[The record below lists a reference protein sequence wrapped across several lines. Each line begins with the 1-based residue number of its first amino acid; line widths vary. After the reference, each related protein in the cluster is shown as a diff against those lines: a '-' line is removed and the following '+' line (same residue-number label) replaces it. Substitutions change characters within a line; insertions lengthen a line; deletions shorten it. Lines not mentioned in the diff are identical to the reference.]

1 MLWRKEG
8 RRNKAEEDWI
18 RVGWKARGGWI
29 QSKRKEKGGTCEL
42 EEAAIIHAFR
52 RHGEVGLVGRFWLPL
67 SGQKAKPHRRGP
79 IAELLTELPTLNYY
93 SRVRCCV
100 SVFGLLE
107 EGRRDREPRNDTF
120 TLLIGFLVLVSK
132 EERSMN

>member
-1 MLWRKEG
+1 M
-8 RRNKAEEDWI
+8 
-18 RVGWKARGGWI
+18 
-29 QSKRKEKGGTCEL
+29 
-42 EEAAIIHAFR
+42 EEAVIIHGFR

-79 IAELLTELPTLNYY
+79 IAELLTELPTLNCYG
-93 SRVRCCV
+93 RIRCFV

-107 EGRRDREPRNDTF
+107 EGRRGREPSNDTF
-120 TLLIGFLVLVSK
+120 TLLIGFLVIVSK